1 MKWHFIVA
9 SSINAVNLEYFLMIV
24 IFLWFYYDR
33 KGSFASLHFLW
44 YFVAL
49 FCSKKCGNL
58 LFTFLLSKVEIIGPL
73 CSQSTNKYIL
83 LILFGWK
90 SPAVT
95 QFFKI
100 LFAAFSHRLM
110 RYLLLQKIFEKLR
123 KKKKRKSTIA
133 SGP

>member
-90 SPAVT
+90 SPVT
-95 QFFKI
+95 LFFKI

>member
-90 SPAVT
+90 SPVT